1 MRIPEMMKRRFRRS
15 EAAESA
21 TTTSSSSSSAAEA
34 VEWEMRPGGMLVQK
48 RSESASGN
56 LATPNLRIR
65 VVYGAIL
72 CQISVNAQTTFGE
85 LKTLLTAETGLQP
98 AEQRLIFRGKER
110 ENGDYLDTCGV
121 KDRSKVV
128 LIDDPESKERRMVEM
143 RRKAKI
149 ETIQRLIDDVSTEI
163 DRLVEQVSVIE
174 KSIANGK
181 RVAELQITT
190 LIEMLMQQAVKL
202 DNIPAAEA
210 ADACAYKDSQGKIV
224 QKCVEKL
231 DVLKVLNAK
240 QKVPASVVTTTWE
253 TFEPS
258 PSANPWELFD

>member
-1 MRIPEMMKRRFRRS
+1 MRIPEMMKRRLRRG
-15 EAAESA
+15 EAADSA
-21 TTTSSSSSSAAEA
+21 TTTSSSSSSSAAAAES

-48 RSESASGN
+48 RSESAAVD

-65 VVYGAIL
+65 VVYGAVSV
-72 CQISVNAQTTFGE
+72 QISANAESTFGE
-85 LKTLLTAETGLQP
+85 LKKLLTAETGLQP

-110 ENGDYLDTCGV
+110 ENGEYLDTCGV
-121 KDRSKVV
+121 KDRSKVL

-149 ETIQRLIDDVSTEI
+149 ETIQRLIDNVSTEI
-163 DRLVEQVSVIE
+163 DRLVEQVDVIE

-202 DNIPAAEA
+202 DNIPAAVDGER
-210 ADACAYKDSQGKIV
+210 V

-231 DVLKVLNAK
+231 DVLKVQNAK
-240 QKVPASVVTTTWE
+240 QKVPPSVVTSTLE

-258 PSANPWELFD
+258 YKWELFD

>member
-1 MRIPEMMKRRFRRS
+1 MMKRKLNFSGRRS
-15 EAAESA
+15 EAPAAE
-21 TTTSSSSSSAAEA
+21 TTTSSSAPAAGA
-34 VEWEMRPGGMLVQK
+34 VEWEVRPGGMLVQK
-48 RSESASGN
+48 RGESNCRDFAS
-56 LATPNLRIR
+56 PNLRIR
-65 VVYGAIL
+65 VVYGAAL
-72 CQISVNAQTTFGE
+72 YQISANSQSTFGE
-85 LKTLLTAETGLQP
+85 LKKLLTAETGLQP
-98 AEQRLIFRGKER
+98 AEQRLLFRGKER

-163 DRLVEQVSVIE
+163 DSLAEQINVIE

-190 LIEMLMQQAVKL
+190 LIEMLMRQAVKL
-202 DNIPAAEA
+202 DSIAAVDG
-210 ADACAYKDSQGKIV
+210 DACANKDSQGNRV

-240 QKVPASVVTTTWE
+240 QKVPPSVVTTTWE
-253 TFEPS
+253 IFEPS
-258 PSANPWELFD
+258 PTPTQWELFD

>member
-1 MRIPEMMKRRFRRS
+1 MMKRRLRRG
-15 EAAESA
+15 EAVESV
-21 TTTSSSSSSAAEA
+21 TTTSSSSSAASEL

-48 RSESASGN
+48 RSESSSGD
-56 LATPNLRIR
+56 LSTPNLRIR
-65 VVYGAIL
+65 VMYGAVL
-72 CQISVNAQTTFGE
+72 VQISANAQSTFGE
-85 LKTLLTAETGLQP
+85 LKKLLTAETGLQP

-110 ENGDYLDTCGV
+110 ENGEYLDTCGV

-143 RRKAKI
+143 RRKAKL
-149 ETIQRLIDDVSTEI
+149 ETIQRLIDNVSTEI
-163 DRLVEQVSVIE
+163 DRLVEQVDVIE

-202 DNIPAAEA
+202 DNIPAAVDGER
-210 ADACAYKDSQGKIV
+210 V

-240 QKVPASVVTTTWE
+240 QKVPPSVVISTWE
-253 TFEPS
+253 TFDPS
-258 PSANPWELFD
+258 PAANQWELFD